1 MSMQKVVTGIL
12 LAGLLIAAFGCN
24 ETHAQKKKAM
34 VEQWEQSTA
43 QAQLPLA
50 ENMIEQ
56 GRIEE
61 AKETLLECIQTNPE
75 IPQAFVLI
83 GRIHAIE
90 GRNDKA
96 REAFETAIDLDSQS
110 DSAWHFLGA
119 LAVLEKD
126 YDRALEC
133 YRQALDLMPAKADYA
148 ISLSEV
154 YVEIDQ
160 LEKAEKVIDQALS
173 MQPQNLEL

>member
-1 MSMQKVVTGIL
+1 MEKRQGSIMSIQKVVTGFL

-61 AKETLLECIQTNPE
+61 AKETLIESIQTNPE
-75 IPQAFVLI
+75 MPEAFVLI
-83 GRIHAIE
+83 GRVPMT
-90 GRNDKA
+90 RLA
-96 REAFETAIDLDSQS
+96 RRLKQRLIWILSRIRR
-110 DSAWHFLGA
+110 G
-119 LAVLEKD
+119 
-126 YDRALEC
+126 
-133 YRQALDLMPAKADYA
+133 
-148 ISLSEV
+148 IS
-154 YVEIDQ
+154 
-160 LEKAEKVIDQALS
+160 
-173 MQPQNLEL
+173 